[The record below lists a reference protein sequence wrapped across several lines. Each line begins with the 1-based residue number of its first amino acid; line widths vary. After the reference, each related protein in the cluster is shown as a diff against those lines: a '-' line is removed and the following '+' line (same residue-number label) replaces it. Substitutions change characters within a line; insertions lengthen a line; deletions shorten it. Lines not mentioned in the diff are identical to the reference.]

1 MSWLSLSLLKEATGE
16 KEQKLMIGTVVFIC
30 LLKYLTIYHLLYLA
44 QIEIDILSTRVW
56 PLPPTNGD
64 TVER

>member
-44 QIEIDILSTRVW
+44 
-56 PLPPTNGD
+56 
-64 TVER
+64 